1 MEGLAHY
8 TLTGQKCWSNVGCLF
23 STDGRK
29 VAHGRQYSLKQEML
43 RTIGS
48 KVNYYINARPT
59 SNLPFVVI
67 AHFTLPLITIIQGR
81 PKSFKKFV
89 VSYNSLKI
97 DVIFGPY

>member
-1 MEGLAHY
+1 MLDVCFP
-8 TLTGQKCWSNVGCLF
+8 LLS
-23 STDGRK
+23 RK

-43 RTIGS
+43 RTIGL

-97 DVIFGPY
+97 HVIFGPY